1 MMKLL
6 DTTPGLFTAKEA
18 DRIAAELQAGDPE
31 WTYKAEHPS
40 NGIGLSRVAVLDED
54 GIMAGY
60 WNSHAPT
67 STQSAA

>member
-18 DRIAAELQAGDPE
+18 ERIAAELQSGDPE

-40 NGIGLSRVAVLDED
+40 SGFGLSRVAVLDED

-60 WNSHAPT
+60 WNANPSN
-67 STQSAA
+67 STKSAA